1 MIDGSEGNQSRPVG
15 GPMVPAGRRDLAS
28 VLFPEEGDFLPAA
41 PAVAPSGAGASPQQ
55 ILIRMLRYKW
65 TFVLVFLL
73 IVGVSIPA
81 IWTLVVPMYRA
92 KAVVRVSPR
101 INRLVFKT
109 DENGMIPLY
118 TSYLNTQVAMI
129 QHPEILNRVVDPQ
142 IHPEIAETAWYQD
155 DGAGFLRPPMDPVSR
170 LKEVLRVS
178 PVRKTELIDVS
189 VTAKDKR
196 DAMLLVNAVVDE
208 YEVRDR
214 DLMGETEQMKIEALA
229 KRRNKLRGEIET
241 ELQYQAKLMEDEL
254 LPVNSEELLNGY
266 FARINELDMQ
276 WRDLERKIKV
286 DAWQIDQLA
295 KTSEEGQEE
304 SSGDAGADETAFEI
318 SPEDLQFASDPKW
331 QQLKDAVDTSLHQL
345 ALGHDRFGDSHPQM
359 QRIKA
364 DVRFA
369 QARLAEYEEQLRQRL
384 ALGGPISPETAG
396 PAPVTLESMELAHQ
410 RDREEAQLLKGDIE
424 EERGEAR
431 RKSRKAQEIANREL
445 EIKRKQENL
454 QRIQERID
462 ALDVESNNPLGRISV
477 VRAVLPRH
485 PSSDRRW
492 MMTAMALFGAI
503 GAGLG
508 LAFLR
513 AFLDTSLRR
522 ADEVTSTVRVPFL
535 GQLPK
540 ISPSAVLDSMDDR
553 LLEALRMVRTALLE
567 RVPQGKGCSVLITSP
582 TPQAGKT
589 SLTLLLAKSMAM
601 LGKRVLLVDTD
612 LRRSSLTGRLGL
624 DDEPGLTA
632 VLHGQT
638 RWEQVVVGSQI
649 PGVDVIPVGRSL
661 TSEDPELM
669 ANGVFQGC
677 LKQWKKAY
685 DFIFFD
691 SPPVLPVADARI
703 LAGQVDGTVLAL
715 RASHSRRHEATE
727 CLARLGAAGAKLF
740 GTVLVGAEVRPSR
753 YGGYGY
759 YYYSS
764 TRPELLESNP

>member
-1 MIDGSEGNQSRPVG
+1 MIDGSEHNQSHPSG
-15 GPMVPAGRRDLAS
+15 GPMVPAGRRDLAT

-41 PAVAPSGAGASPQQ
+41 TAVAPSSAGASPQQ
-55 ILIRMLRYKW
+55 ILLRMLRYKW

-73 IVGVSIPA
+73 VAGVSISA
-81 IWTLVVPMYRA
+81 IWTLIVPMYRA

-109 DENGMIPLY
+109 DDNGMIPLY

-129 QHPEILNRVVDPQ
+129 QHPDILNRVVDPQ
-142 IHPEIAETAWYQD
+142 VHPEVAETAWYKD
-155 DGAGFLRPPMDPVSR
+155 DGGSFLRSPMDPISR

-178 PVRKTELIDVS
+178 PLRKTELIDVS

-196 DAMLLVNAVVDE
+196 DAMLLVNAVVEE
-208 YEVRDR
+208 YEKRDR
-214 DLMGETEQMKIEALA
+214 DLMGETEQKKIEALVE
-229 KRRNKLRGEIET
+229 RRSKVRREIET
-241 ELQYQAKLMEDEL
+241 ELQIQVKLIEEEL
-254 LPVNSEELLNGY
+254 LPANSEELLNSY
-266 FARINELDMQ
+266 FARVNELDMQ
-276 WRDLERKIKV
+276 WRDLRRKMRL
-286 DAWQIDQLA
+286 DAWQIDQLTKA
-295 KTSEEGQEE
+295 AEEGEE
-304 SSGDAGADETAFEI
+304 GSSGDGSGDEAAPAM
-318 SPEDLQFASDPKW
+318 SPERLQFASDLKW

-345 ALGHDRFGDSHPQM
+345 ALAHERFGESHPRLQS
-359 QRIKA
+359 IKA
-364 DVRFA
+364 DVEFA

-384 ALGGPISPETAG
+384 ALGGQIDPDTAG
-396 PAPVTLESMELAHQ
+396 TAPVTLEGMELAHQ
-410 RDREEAQLLKGDIE
+410 RDREEAQLLKADIE

-431 RKSRKAQEIANREL
+431 RKSRMAQEIANREL

-462 ALDVESNNPLGRISV
+462 ALDMESNNPLGRVSV

-485 PSSDRRW
+485 PSRDRRL
-492 MMTAMALFGAI
+492 MLTAMALFGAI

-508 LAFLR
+508 LVFLR

-567 RVPQGKGCSVLITSP
+567 RVPRGKGCSVLITSP

-601 LGKRVLLVDTD
+601 LGRKVLLVDTD

-661 TSEDPELM
+661 TSEDQELM

-677 LKQWKKAY
+677 LRQW
-685 DFIFFD
+685 
-691 SPPVLPVADARI
+691 
-703 LAGQVDGTVLAL
+703 
-715 RASHSRRHEATE
+715 
-727 CLARLGAAGAKLF
+727 
-740 GTVLVGAEVRPSR
+740 
-753 YGGYGY
+753 
-759 YYYSS
+759 
-764 TRPELLESNP
+764 